1 MPDNRI
7 VRTVLV
13 TVAALAVAV
22 AAVGCGVSSTSP
34 KKVGDAV
41 AAGTNP
47 HNVEPPPGPDDQQ
60 LPRDLVT
67 NYFKAGVESGST
79 STVQRIASF
88 LTPQFAATFNN
99 SFDPKNVPP
108 PLVIRL
114 LGPPVDGPFDQ
125 VRTPVDVRYEVVGT
139 LKDLGRV
146 DSLADPNPG
155 TMRFWVK
162 TSDTVRGQRNR
173 IDQIDGRPQNS
184 IIMISDTALEKYYD
198 VQPVYFWDASGKLI
212 PDIRYVPSGL
222 DPAVRANRIVQWL
235 CLDPSPW
242 LPDALRL
249 PNQPAGPALK
259 SPVVPKDDRLEVN
272 LTAQAGVG
280 GPPAVQ
286 RLYQQLQWSLE
297 STQDTPKIDLFIDDK
312 LQTNLGGIDDYRSA
326 NLSYALP
333 IPAHKYDIVDGKVVQ
348 LEVST
353 QPTLLAT
360 KENAQVVFAGVNRS
374 GSALALVRTQGNAKR
389 LYVVRSDGTAITPSV
404 PMNADMGRPVWVS
417 AGVLLVP
424 VAGKVWSVTTAGD
437 VEQVTPN
444 RFSNVKQ
451 VAVSPDGRRVAL
463 VADGQVWVT
472 SLNVSDTIA
481 TIGTNQRPILAGQTD
496 AIAVAWTSEGW
507 LYVAGKNASL
517 WTVTADGVI
526 ATDLSGTLGSVVPE
540 DLVAYPTAPF
550 SPSYITQ
557 DVLLFANKNVYRV
570 RPSLSQDT
578 TLHAPFFG
586 L

>member
-1 MPDNRI
+1 
-7 VRTVLV
+7 
-13 TVAALAVAV
+13 
-22 AAVGCGVSSTSP
+22 
-34 KKVGDAV
+34 
-41 AAGTNP
+41 
-47 HNVEPPPGPDDQQ
+47 VE
-60 LPRDLVT
+60 R
-67 NYFKAGVESGST
+67 
-79 STVQRIASF
+79 
-88 LTPQFAATFNN
+88 
-99 SFDPKNVPP
+99 
-108 PLVIRL
+108 
-114 LGPPVDGPFDQ
+114 
-125 VRTPVDVRYEVVGT
+125 
-139 LKDLGRV
+139 
-146 DSLADPNPG
+146 
-155 TMRFWVK
+155 
-162 TSDTVRGQRNR
+162 
-173 IDQIDGRPQNS
+173 
-184 IIMISDTALEKYYD
+184 SDTALEKYYD

-312 LQTNLGGIDDYRSA
+312 LQTNLGGIDDYRSS
-326 NLSYALP
+326 NLSYTLP

-404 PMNADMGRPVWVS
+404 PMNADMGRPVWVG